1 MRRLRL
7 VLVAVA
13 LTGCATT
20 SNKPA
25 TPAGGMVHLY
35 KQGGGAGHANCYWF
49 ETPAGTVVVDV
60 PLSAAESKKLR
71 NSLVRPYRIY
81 VTAAKPERFGGLD
94 AMRLPDIPAYTTP
107 AVATEIQNHGNVR
120 LAPYHAKNDDVP
132 SHVNPPVPAVEER
145 THDMVG
151 EVELELLPL
160 GPAESEASL
169 ALFLPKTGELIAG
182 DVVAGGE
189 HVDLTWG
196 RSVVWQDRI
205 AELKALEP
213 KAVYPGH
220 GNPGGPELLDQTL
233 EYLKFFHDTV
243 AEHVKSGA
251 PAKIAP
257 PDMADIKKKMLAH
270 YPKLGRAELLEKSI
284 PGRVHRAALG
294 DAAGTRR
301 AGRDHRRC
309 TGRRRASRR
318 RRARRRR
325 LTRSGNRPLVV
336 LVGRGRSTEFGRGQ
350 REGHQEEQEEKEMK
364 PSLRRR
370 RRSIAGAMKPC
381 AEGGVPRVRF
391 RSTRRSAASLPLFP
405 TSRHSEDPSACA
417 A

>member
-1 MRRLRL
+1 MRNHTL
-7 VLVAVA
+7 A
-13 LTGCATT
+13 LLAATLTGGCATT
-20 SNKPA
+20 SKST
-25 TPAGGMVHLY
+25 TPAGGVVHQY
-35 KQGGGAGHANCYWF
+35 QQGGGAGHANCYWF

-60 PLSAAESKKLR
+60 PMSAPESKKLR

-94 AMRLPDIPAYTTP
+94 AMRNPDIPAYTTP
-107 AVATEIQNHGNVR
+107 AVATEIQNHGNAR
-120 LAPYHAKNDDVP
+120 LAPFHAKNDDVP

-220 GNPGGPELLDQTL
+220 GTPGGPELLDQTL

-257 PDMADIKKKMLAH
+257 ADLADIRKKMLAH
-270 YPKLGRAELLEKSI
+270 YQKLGRAELLEKSI
-284 PGRVHRAALG
+284 PAEYTVQLSALPPAPAEPAATTG
-294 DAAGTRR
+294 GAPAAGTPAT
-301 AGRDHRRC
+301 AGSPP
-309 TGRRRASRR
+309 A
-318 RRARRRR
+318 
-325 LTRSGNRPLVV
+325 
-336 LVGRGRSTEFGRGQ
+336 
-350 REGHQEEQEEKEMK
+350 
-364 PSLRRR
+364 
-370 RRSIAGAMKPC
+370 
-381 AEGGVPRVRF
+381 
-391 RSTRRSAASLPLFP
+391 AASPAP
-405 TSRHSEDPSACA
+405 SQAAPETVHSTPSSGGADDLLNSGA
-417 A
+417 DTVKDTKKGKKKKK